1 MKLSR
6 PWKRNSEKVAKFEW
20 FWSKNWNVLLVWFC
34 VKQENMFIPLIL
46 KTEIK
51 SFLDYKNYFS
61 KNHKIRIF
69 LKGLVSPWFY
79 SKIENK
85 KNERRSIVCSLLE
98 RKWFRRFPD
107 DKILF
112 SKNSQSV
119 NFSKGFSLGNCSK
132 IEIFC

>member
-1 MKLSR
+1 
-6 PWKRNSEKVAKFEW
+6 
-20 FWSKNWNVLLVWFC
+20 
-34 VKQENMFIPLIL
+34 MFIPLIL

-51 SFLDYKNYFS
+51 SFLEIKYYFS

-98 RKWFRRFPD
+98 NDSEGFPMTKFYFPKIRKVWIF
-107 DKILF
+107 L
-112 SKNSQSV
+112 
-119 NFSKGFSLGNCSK
+119 KGLA
-132 IEIFC
+132 

>member
-6 PWKRNSEKVAKFEW
+6 PWKWNSEKVAKFEW
-20 FWSKNWNVLLVWFC
+20 FWSKIWNVLLVWFC
-34 VKQENMFIPLIL
+34 VKQENMFMPLIF

-85 KNERRSIVCSLLE
+85 KIERRSIVCSLLE